1 MTGASRRT
9 RRSQARGVTL
19 VEVLV
24 ALGLAALL
32 VGGTFTGIG
41 MVRHARLREGSSL
54 VASAVRIAYDH
65 ANATSRV
72 TRLVFDLDKGTIEMQ
87 DSEGKLFLQAGRTGG
102 AAAAN
107 DLEKAALEDGEQ
119 ILDGPRHKR
128 PEFRP
133 VRRSTLDAVA
143 DVREGDEPAKSS
155 GKALPKDVRFR
166 RIEVQHEDEAVT
178 SEQVYL
184 YFWPGGQ
191 TERAALTLQLGT
203 EPSERDLMTVSV
215 KPLTGQVRID
225 HGEVAMLRPET
236 DEEAS
241 DVE

>member
-1 MTGASRRT
+1 VTQASTATRRRT
-9 RRSQARGVTL
+9 TRGVTL

-32 VGGTFTGIG
+32 VGGTFTGSG
-41 MVRHARLREGSSL
+41 MVRHARLREGSTL
-54 VASAVRIAYDH
+54 VASAVRLAYDH

-72 TRLVFDLDKGTIEMQ
+72 TRLVFDFERGSITMQ
-87 DSEGKLFLQAGRTGG
+87 ESDGKLFLQGGRTGG

-107 DLEKAALEDGEQ
+107 DAEKAAVEAGEE
-119 ILDGPRHKR
+119 ILDGPKRAR
-128 PEFRP
+128 PEFRE
-133 VRRSTLDAVA
+133 VQRSSLDAVA
-143 DVREGDEPAKSS
+143 VVREGDDPVKSS
-155 GKALPKDVRFR
+155 GKALPKDVRFKQ
-166 RIEVQHEDEAVT
+166 IEVQHEDEPVT
-178 SEQVYL
+178 GEKVYL

-191 TERAALTLQLGT
+191 TERAAIQLQLGS
-203 EPSERDLMTVSV
+203 EPGERDLMTVAV

-225 HGEVAMLRPET
+225 QGAVAMLRPES

>member
-1 MTGASRRT
+1 VIRTSTAT
-9 RRSQARGVTL
+9 RRRAVRGATL

-41 MVRHARLREGSSL
+41 MVRHARLREGSTL
-54 VASAVRIAYDH
+54 VASAVRLAYDH
-65 ANATSRV
+65 ATATSRV
-72 TRLVFDLDKGTIEMQ
+72 TRLTFDLERGTIALEES
-87 DSEGKLFLQAGRTGG
+87 DGKLFLQSGRTGG

-107 DLEKAALEDGEQ
+107 DVEKAAVEAGEE
-119 ILDGPRHKR
+119 ILDGPKRAR
-128 PEFRP
+128 PEFRA
-133 VRRSTLDAVA
+133 VKRSSLDAIA
-143 DVREGDEPAKSS
+143 DVREGDEPGRSS

-166 RIEVQHEDEAVT
+166 QIEVQHEDEPVT
-178 SEQVYL
+178 AEQVYL

-191 TERAALTLQLGT
+191 TERAAIQLQLGN
-203 EPSERDLMTVSV
+203 EPGERDLMTVAV

-225 HGEVAMLRPET
+225 QGAMAMLRPES

-241 DVE
+241 DAE